1 LTVAAVI
8 VGTENLEDEALHEL
22 NEETNGLRRRTSKDS
37 TNNASVIMEGVR
49 STAFDAEACAD
60 DADEDPVGLLV
71 EDVWIEDVGHDVY
84 RRQGDSVSV
93 REIFKVT
100 DEDLLVA
107 DSIVDESR
115 GVRRTDDS
123 TPITVLSICR

>member
-1 LTVAAVI
+1 MTVAAVI